1 MEREKL
7 SFLITIALLCTTPA
21 FAAGGRVYPESA
33 TQVIGPGG
41 TEQECMKRDKME
53 MVGKIGSDDI
63 IGPGGTEQD
72 FKKHGGN
79 ITPRGTITLKDAV
92 LTPVK

>member
-1 MEREKL
+1 MGREKL

-33 TQVIGPGG
+33 TQVIG
-41 TEQECMKRDKME
+41 
-53 MVGKIGSDDI
+53 S
-63 IGPGGTEQD
+63 GGTEQD

-79 ITPRGTITLKDAV
+79 ITHRGTITIKDAV